1 MKIAMCQMRVVYGD
15 ADGNLA
21 RAQAYIQRAAEQGAD
36 LALLPETLDLPSLKA
51 GRLPQTADECLADG
65 MLYSEQ
71 DLGQK
76 IVLSEEN
83 DDDTLGQFTR
93 REFTIVGIAKSVLY
107 INYERGSTSVGSG
120 SLSAFVYVLPEA
132 FDFDYDTE
140 LYLRLTDRAGEIYS
154 DEYKARID
162 DAEPWVTALAEQC
175 ADDRGTRLH
184 DDAAETLADARET
197 LDEKQQE
204 LADAKQKLEAL
215 KASGA
220 SPGAIGAQSETVT
233 SLQYQWDQVN
243 NKIDRYNREIEKA
256 NGDIDVSKSRAGEL
270 AAQLASAGR
279 STEKMSAGVKKAE
292 KSAKTFASRMKS
304 VVRSALV
311 FTVVTQALS
320 KFRNWIGDVIKVSPE
335 ATAAIA
341 RLKGALLTLVQPLVN
356 IIIPA
361 FTKFVNIL
369 AAIINKIASV
379 FAVLTGKTVE
389 SSKAAAEA
397 LNKQT
402 SALNGTGA
410 AAKEA
415 KKQLLGFD
423 EINQL
428 TEDTSGGGGGSG
440 TIAPDFSGFD
450 DTEDE
455 LNTILGLVGA
465 IATGLLAWKIAS
477 LFTDSL
483 SMIGGIALA
492 AAGAFALVYFWLD
505 AWNNGIDMQN
515 FLGMLAGAAALA
527 GGLAIAF
534 GSIAAG
540 IALVIGGLAMLVVGI
555 KDVIENG
562 FTLENTLTIIAG
574 LLAAGLGIGLLTG
587 NWIPLLIAGIAAALI
602 ALVSFTG
609 HGEELINGL
618 KETIDGFGKFFKG
631 VFSGDMEMTAE
642 GLKQIWDG
650 LKNTWNAIIDSI
662 RDAWNMFIEWLRGK
676 NPELA
681 AIFETYGKLVSDL
694 YNSVKQI
701 LGGIITFISGV
712 FTGDWDKAWEGVK
725 QIFKGIWNGIVSI
738 LEGAVNLIIGG
749 INWMIRQLNKIQIK
763 APDWLGGG
771 TIGFNIPAIST
782 VSIPRLAQ
790 GAVIPPN
797 REFLAVLGDQKNG
810 TNVEAPLETI
820 KQALAEVL
828 SQNGSG
834 EEITIKFT
842 GDLATLARVLTPEIT
857 RQQRRT
863 QRALGV

>member
-1 MKIAMCQMRVVYGD
+1 MANADGSIIFSTEIDNKKAQAELDKLEKKIASLEIK
-15 ADGNLA
+15 AS
-21 RAQAYIQRAAEQGAD
+21 QAGAKKIPLEEQ
-36 LALLPETLDLPSLKA
+36 
-51 GRLPQTADECLADG
+51 
-65 MLYSEQ
+65 
-71 DLGQK
+71 
-76 IVLSEEN
+76 
-83 DDDTLGQFTR
+83 
-93 REFTIVGIAKSVLY
+93 
-107 INYERGSTSVGSG
+107 
-120 SLSAFVYVLPEA
+120 
-132 FDFDYDTE
+132 
-140 LYLRLTDRAGEIYS
+140 
-154 DEYKARID
+154 
-162 DAEPWVTALAEQC
+162 
-175 ADDRGTRLH
+175 
-184 DDAAETLADARET
+184 ADALGVA
-197 LDEKQQE
+197 LD
-204 LADAKQKLEAL
+204 DAKQKLEAL

-233 SLQYQWDQVN
+233 SLQYQWYQVN

>member
-1 MKIAMCQMRVVYGD
+1 MANADGSIIFSTEIDNKKAQAELDKLEKKIASLEIK
-15 ADGNLA
+15 AS
-21 RAQAYIQRAAEQGAD
+21 QAGAKKIPLEEQ
-36 LALLPETLDLPSLKA
+36 
-51 GRLPQTADECLADG
+51 
-65 MLYSEQ
+65 
-71 DLGQK
+71 
-76 IVLSEEN
+76 
-83 DDDTLGQFTR
+83 
-93 REFTIVGIAKSVLY
+93 
-107 INYERGSTSVGSG
+107 
-120 SLSAFVYVLPEA
+120 
-132 FDFDYDTE
+132 
-140 LYLRLTDRAGEIYS
+140 
-154 DEYKARID
+154 
-162 DAEPWVTALAEQC
+162 
-175 ADDRGTRLH
+175 
-184 DDAAETLADARET
+184 ADALGVA
-197 LDEKQQE
+197 LD
-204 LADAKQKLEAL
+204 DAKQKLEAL

-279 STEKMSAGVKKAE
+279 NTEKMSAGVKKAE

-311 FTVVTQALS
+311 FTVITQALS

-515 FLGMLAGAAALA
+515 FLGMLAGVAALA

-534 GSIAAG
+534 GSTAAG

-820 KQALAEVL
+820 KQAVAEVL

-863 QRALGV
+863 QRALGG

>member
-1 MKIAMCQMRVVYGD
+1 MANADGSIIFSTEIDNKKAQAELDKLEKKIASLEIKASQAGAKKIPLEEQ
-15 ADGNLA
+15 ADSLGV
-21 RAQAYIQRAAEQGAD
+21 
-36 LALLPETLDLPSLKA
+36 ALD
-51 GRLPQTADECLADG
+51 
-65 MLYSEQ
+65 
-71 DLGQK
+71 
-76 IVLSEEN
+76 
-83 DDDTLGQFTR
+83 
-93 REFTIVGIAKSVLY
+93 
-107 INYERGSTSVGSG
+107 
-120 SLSAFVYVLPEA
+120 
-132 FDFDYDTE
+132 
-140 LYLRLTDRAGEIYS
+140 
-154 DEYKARID
+154 
-162 DAEPWVTALAEQC
+162 
-175 ADDRGTRLH
+175 
-184 DDAAETLADARET
+184 
-197 LDEKQQE
+197 
-204 LADAKQKLEAL
+204 DAKQKLEAL

-279 STEKMSAGVKKAE
+279 NTEKMSAGVKKAE

-311 FTVVTQALS
+311 FTVITQALS
-320 KFRNWIGDVIKVSPE
+320 KFRNWVGDVIKVSPE

-389 SSKAAAEA
+389 SSRAAAEA

-465 IATGLLAWKIAS
+465 IATGLLAWEIAS

-515 FLGMLAGAAALA
+515 FLGMLAGVAALA

-534 GSIAAG
+534 GSTAAG
-540 IALVIGGLAMLVVGI
+540 IALVIGGLAMLVAGI

-863 QRALGV
+863 QRALGG

>member
-1 MKIAMCQMRVVYGD
+1 MANADGSIIFSTEIDNKKAQAELDKLEKKIASLEIK
-15 ADGNLA
+15 AS
-21 RAQAYIQRAAEQGAD
+21 QAGAKKIPLEEQ
-36 LALLPETLDLPSLKA
+36 
-51 GRLPQTADECLADG
+51 
-65 MLYSEQ
+65 
-71 DLGQK
+71 
-76 IVLSEEN
+76 
-83 DDDTLGQFTR
+83 
-93 REFTIVGIAKSVLY
+93 
-107 INYERGSTSVGSG
+107 
-120 SLSAFVYVLPEA
+120 
-132 FDFDYDTE
+132 
-140 LYLRLTDRAGEIYS
+140 
-154 DEYKARID
+154 
-162 DAEPWVTALAEQC
+162 
-175 ADDRGTRLH
+175 
-184 DDAAETLADARET
+184 ADALGVA
-197 LDEKQQE
+197 LD
-204 LADAKQKLEAL
+204 DAKQKLEAL

-311 FTVVTQALS
+311 FTVITQALS

>member
-1 MKIAMCQMRVVYGD
+1 MANADGSIIFSTEIDNKKAQAELDKLEKKIASLEIK
-15 ADGNLA
+15 AS
-21 RAQAYIQRAAEQGAD
+21 QAGAKKIPLEEQ
-36 LALLPETLDLPSLKA
+36 
-51 GRLPQTADECLADG
+51 
-65 MLYSEQ
+65 
-71 DLGQK
+71 
-76 IVLSEEN
+76 
-83 DDDTLGQFTR
+83 
-93 REFTIVGIAKSVLY
+93 
-107 INYERGSTSVGSG
+107 
-120 SLSAFVYVLPEA
+120 
-132 FDFDYDTE
+132 
-140 LYLRLTDRAGEIYS
+140 
-154 DEYKARID
+154 
-162 DAEPWVTALAEQC
+162 
-175 ADDRGTRLH
+175 
-184 DDAAETLADARET
+184 ADALGVA
-197 LDEKQQE
+197 LD
-204 LADAKQKLEAL
+204 DAKQKLEAL

-311 FTVVTQALS
+311 FTVITQALS
-320 KFRNWIGDVIKVSPE
+320 KFRDWIGDVIKASPE

-428 TEDTSGGGGGSG
+428 TEDTSSGGGGSG

-515 FLGMLAGAAALA
+515 FLGMLAGVAALA

-534 GSIAAG
+534 GSTAAG

-820 KQALAEVL
+820 KQAVAEVL

-863 QRALGV
+863 QRALGG

>member
-1 MKIAMCQMRVVYGD
+1 MANADGSIIFSTEIDNKKAQAELDKLEKKIASLEIK
-15 ADGNLA
+15 AS
-21 RAQAYIQRAAEQGAD
+21 QAGAKKIPLEEQ
-36 LALLPETLDLPSLKA
+36 
-51 GRLPQTADECLADG
+51 
-65 MLYSEQ
+65 
-71 DLGQK
+71 
-76 IVLSEEN
+76 
-83 DDDTLGQFTR
+83 
-93 REFTIVGIAKSVLY
+93 
-107 INYERGSTSVGSG
+107 
-120 SLSAFVYVLPEA
+120 
-132 FDFDYDTE
+132 
-140 LYLRLTDRAGEIYS
+140 
-154 DEYKARID
+154 
-162 DAEPWVTALAEQC
+162 
-175 ADDRGTRLH
+175 
-184 DDAAETLADARET
+184 ADALGVA
-197 LDEKQQE
+197 LD
-204 LADAKQKLEAL
+204 DAKQKLEAL

-279 STEKMSAGVKKAE
+279 NTEKMSAGVKKAE

-311 FTVVTQALS
+311 FTVITQALS

-515 FLGMLAGAAALA
+515 FLGMLAGVAALA

-534 GSIAAG
+534 GSTAAG

-701 LGGIITFISGV
+701 LGGIIAFISGV

-820 KQALAEVL
+820 KQAVAEVL

-857 RQQRRT
+857 RQQSRT

>member
-1 MKIAMCQMRVVYGD
+1 MANADGSIIFSTEIDNKKAQAELDKLEKKIASLEIK
-15 ADGNLA
+15 AS
-21 RAQAYIQRAAEQGAD
+21 QAGAKKIPLEEQ
-36 LALLPETLDLPSLKA
+36 
-51 GRLPQTADECLADG
+51 
-65 MLYSEQ
+65 
-71 DLGQK
+71 
-76 IVLSEEN
+76 
-83 DDDTLGQFTR
+83 
-93 REFTIVGIAKSVLY
+93 
-107 INYERGSTSVGSG
+107 
-120 SLSAFVYVLPEA
+120 
-132 FDFDYDTE
+132 
-140 LYLRLTDRAGEIYS
+140 
-154 DEYKARID
+154 
-162 DAEPWVTALAEQC
+162 
-175 ADDRGTRLH
+175 
-184 DDAAETLADARET
+184 ADALGVA
-197 LDEKQQE
+197 LD
-204 LADAKQKLEAL
+204 DAKQKLEAL

-311 FTVVTQALS
+311 FTVITQALS

-515 FLGMLAGAAALA
+515 FLGMLAGVAALA

-534 GSIAAG
+534 GSTAAG

-863 QRALGV
+863 QRALGG

>member
-1 MKIAMCQMRVVYGD
+1 MANADGSIIFSTEIDNKKAQAELDKLEKKIASLEIK
-15 ADGNLA
+15 AS
-21 RAQAYIQRAAEQGAD
+21 QAGAKKIPLEEQ
-36 LALLPETLDLPSLKA
+36 
-51 GRLPQTADECLADG
+51 
-65 MLYSEQ
+65 
-71 DLGQK
+71 
-76 IVLSEEN
+76 
-83 DDDTLGQFTR
+83 
-93 REFTIVGIAKSVLY
+93 
-107 INYERGSTSVGSG
+107 
-120 SLSAFVYVLPEA
+120 
-132 FDFDYDTE
+132 
-140 LYLRLTDRAGEIYS
+140 
-154 DEYKARID
+154 
-162 DAEPWVTALAEQC
+162 
-175 ADDRGTRLH
+175 
-184 DDAAETLADARET
+184 ADALGVA
-197 LDEKQQE
+197 LD
-204 LADAKQKLEAL
+204 DAKQKLEAL

-220 SPGAIGAQSETVT
+220 SSGAIGTQSETVT

-243 NKIDRYNREIEKA
+243 NKIDRYSREIEKA
-256 NGDIDVSKSRAGEL
+256 NDDIDASKSRAGEL
-270 AAQLASAGR
+270 SAQLASAGR
-279 STEKMSAGVKKAE
+279 NTEKMSAGVKKAE

-311 FTVVTQALS
+311 FTVITQALS

-389 SSKAAAEA
+389 SSKAAAAA

-428 TEDTSGGGGGSG
+428 TEDTSGGGGGSN

-515 FLGMLAGAAALA
+515 FLGMLAGVAALA

-534 GSIAAG
+534 GSTAAG
-540 IALVIGGLAMLVVGI
+540 IALVIGGLAMLVAGI

-820 KQALAEVL
+820 KQAVAEVL
-828 SQNGSG
+828 SQNGFG
-834 EEITIKFT
+834 GEITIKFT

-863 QRALGV
+863 QRALGG

>member
-1 MKIAMCQMRVVYGD
+1 MANADGSIIFSTEIDNKKAQAELDKLEKKIASLEIKASQAGAKKIPLEEQAD
-15 ADGNLA
+15 ALGV
-21 RAQAYIQRAAEQGAD
+21 
-36 LALLPETLDLPSLKA
+36 AL
-51 GRLPQTADECLADG
+51 
-65 MLYSEQ
+65 
-71 DLGQK
+71 
-76 IVLSEEN
+76 
-83 DDDTLGQFTR
+83 DDT
-93 REFTIVGIAKSVLY
+93 
-107 INYERGSTSVGSG
+107 
-120 SLSAFVYVLPEA
+120 
-132 FDFDYDTE
+132 
-140 LYLRLTDRAGEIYS
+140 
-154 DEYKARID
+154 
-162 DAEPWVTALAEQC
+162 
-175 ADDRGTRLH
+175 
-184 DDAAETLADARET
+184 
-197 LDEKQQE
+197 
-204 LADAKQKLEAL
+204 KQKLEAL

-279 STEKMSAGVKKAE
+279 NTEKMSAGVKKAE

-311 FTVVTQALS
+311 FTVITQALS

-515 FLGMLAGAAALA
+515 FLGMLAGVAALA

-534 GSIAAG
+534 GSTAAG

-650 LKNTWNAIIDSI
+650 LKNTWNAVIDSI

-790 GAVIPPN
+790 GTVIPPN

-820 KQALAEVL
+820 KQAVAEVL

-863 QRALGV
+863 QRALGG

>member
-1 MKIAMCQMRVVYGD
+1 MANADGSIIFSTEIDNKKAQAELDKLEKKIASLEIKASQAGAKKIPLEEQ
-15 ADGNLA
+15 ADSLGV
-21 RAQAYIQRAAEQGAD
+21 
-36 LALLPETLDLPSLKA
+36 ALD
-51 GRLPQTADECLADG
+51 
-65 MLYSEQ
+65 
-71 DLGQK
+71 
-76 IVLSEEN
+76 
-83 DDDTLGQFTR
+83 
-93 REFTIVGIAKSVLY
+93 
-107 INYERGSTSVGSG
+107 
-120 SLSAFVYVLPEA
+120 
-132 FDFDYDTE
+132 
-140 LYLRLTDRAGEIYS
+140 
-154 DEYKARID
+154 
-162 DAEPWVTALAEQC
+162 
-175 ADDRGTRLH
+175 
-184 DDAAETLADARET
+184 
-197 LDEKQQE
+197 
-204 LADAKQKLEAL
+204 DAKQKLEAL

-279 STEKMSAGVKKAE
+279 NTEKMSAGVKKAE

-311 FTVVTQALS
+311 FTVITQALS

-534 GSIAAG
+534 GSTAAG

>member
-1 MKIAMCQMRVVYGD
+1 MANADGSIIFSTEIDNKKAQAELDKLEKKIASLEIK
-15 ADGNLA
+15 AS
-21 RAQAYIQRAAEQGAD
+21 QAGAKKIPLEEQ
-36 LALLPETLDLPSLKA
+36 
-51 GRLPQTADECLADG
+51 
-65 MLYSEQ
+65 
-71 DLGQK
+71 
-76 IVLSEEN
+76 
-83 DDDTLGQFTR
+83 
-93 REFTIVGIAKSVLY
+93 
-107 INYERGSTSVGSG
+107 
-120 SLSAFVYVLPEA
+120 
-132 FDFDYDTE
+132 
-140 LYLRLTDRAGEIYS
+140 
-154 DEYKARID
+154 
-162 DAEPWVTALAEQC
+162 
-175 ADDRGTRLH
+175 
-184 DDAAETLADARET
+184 ADALGVA
-197 LDEKQQE
+197 LD
-204 LADAKQKLEAL
+204 DAKQKLEAL

>member
-1 MKIAMCQMRVVYGD
+1 MANADGSIIFSTEIDNKKAQAELDKLEKKIASLEIKASQTG
-15 ADGNLA
+15 AKKIPLEE
-21 RAQAYIQRAAEQGAD
+21 QANALGAA
-36 LALLPETLDLPSLKA
+36 LD
-51 GRLPQTADECLADG
+51 
-65 MLYSEQ
+65 
-71 DLGQK
+71 
-76 IVLSEEN
+76 
-83 DDDTLGQFTR
+83 
-93 REFTIVGIAKSVLY
+93 
-107 INYERGSTSVGSG
+107 
-120 SLSAFVYVLPEA
+120 
-132 FDFDYDTE
+132 
-140 LYLRLTDRAGEIYS
+140 
-154 DEYKARID
+154 
-162 DAEPWVTALAEQC
+162 
-175 ADDRGTRLH
+175 
-184 DDAAETLADARET
+184 
-197 LDEKQQE
+197 
-204 LADAKQKLEAL
+204 DAKQKLEAL

-220 SPGAIGAQSETVT
+220 SRGAIGAQSETVT

-279 STEKMSAGVKKAE
+279 NTEKMSAGVKKAE

-320 KFRNWIGDVIKVSPE
+320 KFRNWVGDVIKVSPE

-534 GSIAAG
+534 GSTAAG

-587 NWIPLLIAGIAAALI
+587 SWIPLLIAGIAAALI

-618 KETIDGFGKFFKG
+618 KETIDGFGKFFKD
-631 VFSGDMEMTAE
+631 VFSGDIEMTAE

-650 LKNTWNAIIDSI
+650 LKNTWNAVIDSI

-681 AIFETYGKLVSDL
+681 AIFETYGKLAADL
-694 YNSVKQI
+694 YNTAKQI
-701 LGGIITFISGV
+701 LSGFITFISGV
-712 FTGDWDKAWEGVK
+712 FTGDWNRAWEGVK
-725 QIFKGIWNGIVSI
+725 EIFRGIWNRIVAI
-738 LEGAVNLIIGG
+738 LEGAINLIIGG

-820 KQALAEVL
+820 KQAVAEVL

-842 GDLATLARVLTPEIT
+842 GDLATLARVLAPEIT

-863 QRALGV
+863 QRALGG

>member
-1 MKIAMCQMRVVYGD
+1 MANADGSIIFSTEIDNKKAQAELDKLEKKIASLEIKASQAGAKKIPLEEQ
-15 ADGNLA
+15 ADSLGV
-21 RAQAYIQRAAEQGAD
+21 
-36 LALLPETLDLPSLKA
+36 ALD
-51 GRLPQTADECLADG
+51 
-65 MLYSEQ
+65 
-71 DLGQK
+71 
-76 IVLSEEN
+76 
-83 DDDTLGQFTR
+83 
-93 REFTIVGIAKSVLY
+93 
-107 INYERGSTSVGSG
+107 
-120 SLSAFVYVLPEA
+120 
-132 FDFDYDTE
+132 
-140 LYLRLTDRAGEIYS
+140 
-154 DEYKARID
+154 
-162 DAEPWVTALAEQC
+162 
-175 ADDRGTRLH
+175 
-184 DDAAETLADARET
+184 
-197 LDEKQQE
+197 
-204 LADAKQKLEAL
+204 DAKQKLEAL

-279 STEKMSAGVKKAE
+279 NTEKMSAGVKKAE

-311 FTVVTQALS
+311 FTVITQALS

-534 GSIAAG
+534 GSTAAG

-725 QIFKGIWNGIVSI
+725 QIFNGIWNGIVSI

-797 REFLAVLGDQKNG
+797 REFMAVLGDQKNG

>member
-1 MKIAMCQMRVVYGD
+1 MANADGSIIFSTEIDNKKAQAELDKLEKKIASLEIKASQAGAKKIPLEEQ
-15 ADGNLA
+15 ADSLGV
-21 RAQAYIQRAAEQGAD
+21 
-36 LALLPETLDLPSLKA
+36 ALD
-51 GRLPQTADECLADG
+51 
-65 MLYSEQ
+65 
-71 DLGQK
+71 
-76 IVLSEEN
+76 
-83 DDDTLGQFTR
+83 
-93 REFTIVGIAKSVLY
+93 
-107 INYERGSTSVGSG
+107 
-120 SLSAFVYVLPEA
+120 
-132 FDFDYDTE
+132 
-140 LYLRLTDRAGEIYS
+140 
-154 DEYKARID
+154 
-162 DAEPWVTALAEQC
+162 
-175 ADDRGTRLH
+175 
-184 DDAAETLADARET
+184 
-197 LDEKQQE
+197 
-204 LADAKQKLEAL
+204 DAKQKLEAL

-279 STEKMSAGVKKAE
+279 NTEKMSAGVKKAE

-311 FTVVTQALS
+311 FTVITQALS
-320 KFRNWIGDVIKVSPE
+320 KFRNWVGDVIKVSPE

-389 SSKAAAEA
+389 SSRAAAEA

-515 FLGMLAGAAALA
+515 FLGMLAGVAALA

-534 GSIAAG
+534 GSTAAG
-540 IALVIGGLAMLVVGI
+540 IALVIGGLAMLVAGI

-797 REFLAVLGDQKNG
+797 REFMAVLGDQTHG
-810 TNVEAPLETI
+810 TNIEAPLETI
-820 KQALAEVL
+820 KQAVAEVL
-828 SQNGSG
+828 SQNGFG
-834 EEITIKFT
+834 GEITIKFT

-863 QRALGV
+863 QRALGG

>member
-1 MKIAMCQMRVVYGD
+1 MANADGAIIFSTEIDNKKAQAELDKLEKKIASLEIK
-15 ADGNLA
+15 AS
-21 RAQAYIQRAAEQGAD
+21 QAGAKKIPLEEQ
-36 LALLPETLDLPSLKA
+36 
-51 GRLPQTADECLADG
+51 
-65 MLYSEQ
+65 
-71 DLGQK
+71 
-76 IVLSEEN
+76 
-83 DDDTLGQFTR
+83 
-93 REFTIVGIAKSVLY
+93 
-107 INYERGSTSVGSG
+107 
-120 SLSAFVYVLPEA
+120 
-132 FDFDYDTE
+132 
-140 LYLRLTDRAGEIYS
+140 
-154 DEYKARID
+154 
-162 DAEPWVTALAEQC
+162 
-175 ADDRGTRLH
+175 
-184 DDAAETLADARET
+184 ADALGVA
-197 LDEKQQE
+197 LD
-204 LADAKQKLEAL
+204 DAKQKLEAL

-220 SPGAIGAQSETVT
+220 SPSAIGAQSETVT

-256 NGDIDVSKSRAGEL
+256 NGDIDISKSRAGEL
-270 AAQLASAGR
+270 ASQLASAGR
-279 STEKMSAGVKKAE
+279 NTEKMSAGVKKAE
-292 KSAKTFASRMKS
+292 KSAKNFASRMKS

-311 FTVVTQALS
+311 FTVITQALS

-389 SSKAAAEA
+389 SSRAAAEA

-440 TIAPDFSGFD
+440 AIAPDFSGFD

-455 LNTILGLVGA
+455 LNTILGIVGA

-477 LFTDSL
+477 QFTDSL

-505 AWNNGIDMQN
+505 AWNNGVDMQN
-515 FLGMLAGAAALA
+515 FLGMLAGVAALA

-534 GSIAAG
+534 GSTAAG
-540 IALVIGGLAMLVVGI
+540 IALVVGGLAMLVVGI

-650 LKNTWNAIIDSI
+650 LKNTWNAVIDSI

-681 AIFETYGKLVSDL
+681 AIFETYGKLAADL
-694 YNSVKQI
+694 YNTAKQI
-701 LGGIITFISGV
+701 LSGFITFISGV
-712 FTGDWDKAWEGVK
+712 FTGDWNRAWEGVK
-725 QIFKGIWNGIVSI
+725 EIFRGIWNRIVAI
-738 LEGAVNLIIGG
+738 LESAINLIIGG

-797 REFLAVLGDQKNG
+797 REFLAVLGDQKRG

-820 KQALAEVL
+820 KQAFAEVL

-863 QRALGV
+863 QRALGG

>member
-1 MKIAMCQMRVVYGD
+1 MANADGSIIFSTEIDNKKAQAELDKLEKKIASLEIK
-15 ADGNLA
+15 AS
-21 RAQAYIQRAAEQGAD
+21 QAGAKKIPLEEQ
-36 LALLPETLDLPSLKA
+36 
-51 GRLPQTADECLADG
+51 
-65 MLYSEQ
+65 
-71 DLGQK
+71 
-76 IVLSEEN
+76 
-83 DDDTLGQFTR
+83 
-93 REFTIVGIAKSVLY
+93 
-107 INYERGSTSVGSG
+107 
-120 SLSAFVYVLPEA
+120 
-132 FDFDYDTE
+132 
-140 LYLRLTDRAGEIYS
+140 
-154 DEYKARID
+154 
-162 DAEPWVTALAEQC
+162 
-175 ADDRGTRLH
+175 
-184 DDAAETLADARET
+184 ADALGVA
-197 LDEKQQE
+197 LD
-204 LADAKQKLEAL
+204 DAKQKLEAL

-279 STEKMSAGVKKAE
+279 NTEKMSAGVKKAE

-311 FTVVTQALS
+311 FTVITQALS

-515 FLGMLAGAAALA
+515 FLGMLAGVAALA

-534 GSIAAG
+534 GSTAAG

-631 VFSGDMEMTAE
+631 VFSGNMEMTAE

-650 LKNTWNAIIDSI
+650 LKNTWNAVIDSI

-790 GAVIPPN
+790 GTVIPPN

-820 KQALAEVL
+820 KQAVAEVL

>member
-1 MKIAMCQMRVVYGD
+1 MANADGSIIFSTEIDNKKAQAELDKLEKKIASLEIK
-15 ADGNLA
+15 AS
-21 RAQAYIQRAAEQGAD
+21 QAGAKKIPLEEQ
-36 LALLPETLDLPSLKA
+36 
-51 GRLPQTADECLADG
+51 
-65 MLYSEQ
+65 
-71 DLGQK
+71 
-76 IVLSEEN
+76 
-83 DDDTLGQFTR
+83 
-93 REFTIVGIAKSVLY
+93 
-107 INYERGSTSVGSG
+107 
-120 SLSAFVYVLPEA
+120 
-132 FDFDYDTE
+132 
-140 LYLRLTDRAGEIYS
+140 
-154 DEYKARID
+154 
-162 DAEPWVTALAEQC
+162 
-175 ADDRGTRLH
+175 
-184 DDAAETLADARET
+184 ADALGVA
-197 LDEKQQE
+197 LD
-204 LADAKQKLEAL
+204 DAKQKLEAL

-220 SPGAIGAQSETVT
+220 SSGAIGTQSETVT

-279 STEKMSAGVKKAE
+279 NTEKMSAGVKKAE

-311 FTVVTQALS
+311 FTVITQALS

-389 SSKAAAEA
+389 SSKAAAGA

-440 TIAPDFSGFD
+440 TIAPDFSGLD

-515 FLGMLAGAAALA
+515 FLGMLAGVAALA

-534 GSIAAG
+534 GSTAAG

-574 LLAAGLGIGLLTG
+574 LLAAGLGISLLTG
-587 NWIPLLIAGIAAALI
+587 SWIPLLIAGIAAALI

-842 GDLATLARVLTPEIT
+842 GDFATLARVLTPEIT

>member
-1 MKIAMCQMRVVYGD
+1 MANADGSIIFSTEIDNKKAQAELDKLEKKIASLEIK
-15 ADGNLA
+15 AS
-21 RAQAYIQRAAEQGAD
+21 QAGAKKIPLEEQ
-36 LALLPETLDLPSLKA
+36 
-51 GRLPQTADECLADG
+51 
-65 MLYSEQ
+65 
-71 DLGQK
+71 
-76 IVLSEEN
+76 
-83 DDDTLGQFTR
+83 
-93 REFTIVGIAKSVLY
+93 
-107 INYERGSTSVGSG
+107 
-120 SLSAFVYVLPEA
+120 
-132 FDFDYDTE
+132 
-140 LYLRLTDRAGEIYS
+140 
-154 DEYKARID
+154 
-162 DAEPWVTALAEQC
+162 
-175 ADDRGTRLH
+175 
-184 DDAAETLADARET
+184 ADALGVA
-197 LDEKQQE
+197 LD
-204 LADAKQKLEAL
+204 DAKQKLEAL

-292 KSAKTFASRMKS
+292 KSAKTFANRMKS

-389 SSKAAAEA
+389 SSRAAAEA

-428 TEDTSGGGGGSG
+428 TEDTSGGGGSG

-515 FLGMLAGAAALA
+515 FLGMLAGVAALA

-534 GSIAAG
+534 GSTAAG

-562 FTLENTLTIIAG
+562 FTLENTLTIISG

-650 LKNTWNAIIDSI
+650 LKNTWNAVIDSI

-681 AIFETYGKLVSDL
+681 AIFETYGKLAADL
-694 YNSVKQI
+694 YNTAKQI
-701 LGGIITFISGV
+701 LSGFITFISGV
-712 FTGDWDKAWEGVK
+712 FTGDWNRAWEGVK
-725 QIFKGIWNGIVSI
+725 EIFRGIWNRIVAI
-738 LEGAVNLIIGG
+738 LEGAINLIIGG

-763 APDWLGGG
+763 TPDWLGGG

>member
-1 MKIAMCQMRVVYGD
+1 MANADGSIIFSTEIDNKKAQAELDKLEKKIASLEIKASQAGAKKIPLEEQ
-15 ADGNLA
+15 ADSLGV
-21 RAQAYIQRAAEQGAD
+21 
-36 LALLPETLDLPSLKA
+36 ALD
-51 GRLPQTADECLADG
+51 
-65 MLYSEQ
+65 
-71 DLGQK
+71 
-76 IVLSEEN
+76 
-83 DDDTLGQFTR
+83 
-93 REFTIVGIAKSVLY
+93 
-107 INYERGSTSVGSG
+107 
-120 SLSAFVYVLPEA
+120 
-132 FDFDYDTE
+132 
-140 LYLRLTDRAGEIYS
+140 
-154 DEYKARID
+154 
-162 DAEPWVTALAEQC
+162 
-175 ADDRGTRLH
+175 
-184 DDAAETLADARET
+184 
-197 LDEKQQE
+197 
-204 LADAKQKLEAL
+204 DAKQKLEAL

-279 STEKMSAGVKKAE
+279 NTEKMSAGVKKAE

-311 FTVVTQALS
+311 FTVITQALS

-534 GSIAAG
+534 GSTAAG

-820 KQALAEVL
+820 KQAVAEVL

>member
-1 MKIAMCQMRVVYGD
+1 MANADGSIIFSTEIDNKKAQAELDKLEKKIASLEIK
-15 ADGNLA
+15 AS
-21 RAQAYIQRAAEQGAD
+21 QAGAKKIPLEEQ
-36 LALLPETLDLPSLKA
+36 
-51 GRLPQTADECLADG
+51 
-65 MLYSEQ
+65 
-71 DLGQK
+71 
-76 IVLSEEN
+76 
-83 DDDTLGQFTR
+83 
-93 REFTIVGIAKSVLY
+93 
-107 INYERGSTSVGSG
+107 
-120 SLSAFVYVLPEA
+120 
-132 FDFDYDTE
+132 
-140 LYLRLTDRAGEIYS
+140 
-154 DEYKARID
+154 
-162 DAEPWVTALAEQC
+162 
-175 ADDRGTRLH
+175 
-184 DDAAETLADARET
+184 ADALGVA
-197 LDEKQQE
+197 LD
-204 LADAKQKLEAL
+204 DAKQKLEAL

-311 FTVVTQALS
+311 FTVVTPALS

>member
-1 MKIAMCQMRVVYGD
+1 MANADGSIIFSTEIDNKKAQAELDKLEKKIASLEIK
-15 ADGNLA
+15 AS
-21 RAQAYIQRAAEQGAD
+21 QAGAKKIPLEEQ
-36 LALLPETLDLPSLKA
+36 
-51 GRLPQTADECLADG
+51 
-65 MLYSEQ
+65 
-71 DLGQK
+71 
-76 IVLSEEN
+76 
-83 DDDTLGQFTR
+83 
-93 REFTIVGIAKSVLY
+93 
-107 INYERGSTSVGSG
+107 
-120 SLSAFVYVLPEA
+120 
-132 FDFDYDTE
+132 
-140 LYLRLTDRAGEIYS
+140 
-154 DEYKARID
+154 
-162 DAEPWVTALAEQC
+162 
-175 ADDRGTRLH
+175 
-184 DDAAETLADARET
+184 ADALGVA
-197 LDEKQQE
+197 LD
-204 LADAKQKLEAL
+204 DAKQKLEAL

-311 FTVVTQALS
+311 FTVITQALS
-320 KFRNWIGDVIKVSPE
+320 KFRDWIGDVIKASPE

-428 TEDTSGGGGGSG
+428 TEDTSSGGGGSG

-515 FLGMLAGAAALA
+515 FLGMLAGVAALA

-534 GSIAAG
+534 GSTAAG

-797 REFLAVLGDQKNG
+797 REFLGVLGDQKNG

-820 KQALAEVL
+820 KQAVAEVL

>member
-1 MKIAMCQMRVVYGD
+1 MANADGSIIFSTEIDNKKAQAELDKLEKKIASLEIKVSQAGAKKIPLEEQ
-15 ADGNLA
+15 ADSLGV
-21 RAQAYIQRAAEQGAD
+21 
-36 LALLPETLDLPSLKA
+36 ALD
-51 GRLPQTADECLADG
+51 
-65 MLYSEQ
+65 
-71 DLGQK
+71 
-76 IVLSEEN
+76 
-83 DDDTLGQFTR
+83 
-93 REFTIVGIAKSVLY
+93 
-107 INYERGSTSVGSG
+107 
-120 SLSAFVYVLPEA
+120 
-132 FDFDYDTE
+132 
-140 LYLRLTDRAGEIYS
+140 
-154 DEYKARID
+154 
-162 DAEPWVTALAEQC
+162 
-175 ADDRGTRLH
+175 
-184 DDAAETLADARET
+184 
-197 LDEKQQE
+197 
-204 LADAKQKLEAL
+204 DAKQKLEAL

-220 SPGAIGAQSETVT
+220 SPSAIGAQSETVT

-279 STEKMSAGVKKAE
+279 NTEKMSAGVKKAE

-311 FTVVTQALS
+311 FTVITQALS
-320 KFRNWIGDVIKVSPE
+320 KFRNWVGDVIKVSPE

-389 SSKAAAEA
+389 SSRAAAEA

-534 GSIAAG
+534 GSTAAG

-555 KDVIENG
+555 KDVVENG

-650 LKNTWNAIIDSI
+650 LKNTWNAVIDSI

-790 GAVIPPN
+790 GTVIPPN

-820 KQALAEVL
+820 KQAVAEVI

>member
-1 MKIAMCQMRVVYGD
+1 MANADGSIIFSTEIDNKKAQAELDKLEKKIASLEIK
-15 ADGNLA
+15 AS
-21 RAQAYIQRAAEQGAD
+21 QAGAKKIPLEEQ
-36 LALLPETLDLPSLKA
+36 
-51 GRLPQTADECLADG
+51 
-65 MLYSEQ
+65 
-71 DLGQK
+71 
-76 IVLSEEN
+76 
-83 DDDTLGQFTR
+83 
-93 REFTIVGIAKSVLY
+93 
-107 INYERGSTSVGSG
+107 
-120 SLSAFVYVLPEA
+120 
-132 FDFDYDTE
+132 
-140 LYLRLTDRAGEIYS
+140 
-154 DEYKARID
+154 
-162 DAEPWVTALAEQC
+162 
-175 ADDRGTRLH
+175 
-184 DDAAETLADARET
+184 ADALGVA
-197 LDEKQQE
+197 LD
-204 LADAKQKLEAL
+204 DAKQKLEAL

-279 STEKMSAGVKKAE
+279 NTEKMSAGVKKAE

-311 FTVVTQALS
+311 FTVITQALS

-515 FLGMLAGAAALA
+515 FLGMLAGVAALA

-534 GSIAAG
+534 GSTAAG

-820 KQALAEVL
+820 KQAVAEVL

>member
-1 MKIAMCQMRVVYGD
+1 MANADGSIIFSTEIDNKKAQAELDKLEKKIASLEIK
-15 ADGNLA
+15 AS
-21 RAQAYIQRAAEQGAD
+21 QAGAKKIPLEEQ
-36 LALLPETLDLPSLKA
+36 
-51 GRLPQTADECLADG
+51 
-65 MLYSEQ
+65 
-71 DLGQK
+71 
-76 IVLSEEN
+76 
-83 DDDTLGQFTR
+83 
-93 REFTIVGIAKSVLY
+93 
-107 INYERGSTSVGSG
+107 
-120 SLSAFVYVLPEA
+120 
-132 FDFDYDTE
+132 
-140 LYLRLTDRAGEIYS
+140 
-154 DEYKARID
+154 
-162 DAEPWVTALAEQC
+162 
-175 ADDRGTRLH
+175 
-184 DDAAETLADARET
+184 ADALGVA
-197 LDEKQQE
+197 LD
-204 LADAKQKLEAL
+204 DAKQKLEAL

-279 STEKMSAGVKKAE
+279 NTEKMSAGVKKAE

-311 FTVVTQALS
+311 FTVITQALS

-515 FLGMLAGAAALA
+515 FLGMLAGVAALA

-534 GSIAAG
+534 GSTAAG

-650 LKNTWNAIIDSI
+650 LKNTWNAVIDSI

-790 GAVIPPN
+790 GTVIPPN

>member
-1 MKIAMCQMRVVYGD
+1 MANADGSIIFSTEIDNKKAQADLDKLEKKIASLEIK
-15 ADGNLA
+15 AS
-21 RAQAYIQRAAEQGAD
+21 QAGAKKIPLEEQ
-36 LALLPETLDLPSLKA
+36 
-51 GRLPQTADECLADG
+51 
-65 MLYSEQ
+65 
-71 DLGQK
+71 
-76 IVLSEEN
+76 
-83 DDDTLGQFTR
+83 
-93 REFTIVGIAKSVLY
+93 
-107 INYERGSTSVGSG
+107 
-120 SLSAFVYVLPEA
+120 
-132 FDFDYDTE
+132 
-140 LYLRLTDRAGEIYS
+140 
-154 DEYKARID
+154 
-162 DAEPWVTALAEQC
+162 
-175 ADDRGTRLH
+175 
-184 DDAAETLADARET
+184 ADALGVA
-197 LDEKQQE
+197 LDN
-204 LADAKQKLEAL
+204 AKQKLEAL

-279 STEKMSAGVKKAE
+279 NTEKMSAGVKKAE
-292 KSAKTFASRMKS
+292 KSAKNFASRMKS

-311 FTVVTQALS
+311 FTVITQALS
-320 KFRNWIGDVIKVSPE
+320 KFRNWIGDVIKASPE

-389 SSKAAAEA
+389 SSRAAAEA

>member
-1 MKIAMCQMRVVYGD
+1 MANADGSIIFSTEIDNKKAQAELDKLEKKIASLEIKASQAGAKKIPLEEQ
-15 ADGNLA
+15 ADSLGV
-21 RAQAYIQRAAEQGAD
+21 
-36 LALLPETLDLPSLKA
+36 ALD
-51 GRLPQTADECLADG
+51 
-65 MLYSEQ
+65 
-71 DLGQK
+71 
-76 IVLSEEN
+76 
-83 DDDTLGQFTR
+83 
-93 REFTIVGIAKSVLY
+93 
-107 INYERGSTSVGSG
+107 
-120 SLSAFVYVLPEA
+120 
-132 FDFDYDTE
+132 
-140 LYLRLTDRAGEIYS
+140 
-154 DEYKARID
+154 
-162 DAEPWVTALAEQC
+162 
-175 ADDRGTRLH
+175 
-184 DDAAETLADARET
+184 
-197 LDEKQQE
+197 
-204 LADAKQKLEAL
+204 DAKQKLEAL

-279 STEKMSAGVKKAE
+279 NTEKMSAGVKKAE

-311 FTVVTQALS
+311 FTVITQALS

-455 LNTILGLVGA
+455 LNTILGLVGT

-534 GSIAAG
+534 GSTAAG

-797 REFLAVLGDQKNG
+797 REFMAVLGDQKNG

>member
-1 MKIAMCQMRVVYGD
+1 MANADGSIIFSTEIDNKKAQAELDKLEKKIASLEIK
-15 ADGNLA
+15 AS
-21 RAQAYIQRAAEQGAD
+21 QAGAKKIPLEEQ
-36 LALLPETLDLPSLKA
+36 
-51 GRLPQTADECLADG
+51 
-65 MLYSEQ
+65 
-71 DLGQK
+71 
-76 IVLSEEN
+76 
-83 DDDTLGQFTR
+83 
-93 REFTIVGIAKSVLY
+93 
-107 INYERGSTSVGSG
+107 
-120 SLSAFVYVLPEA
+120 
-132 FDFDYDTE
+132 
-140 LYLRLTDRAGEIYS
+140 
-154 DEYKARID
+154 
-162 DAEPWVTALAEQC
+162 
-175 ADDRGTRLH
+175 
-184 DDAAETLADARET
+184 ADALGVA
-197 LDEKQQE
+197 LD
-204 LADAKQKLEAL
+204 DAKQKLEAL

-279 STEKMSAGVKKAE
+279 NTEKMSAGVKKAE

-311 FTVVTQALS
+311 FTVITQALS

-428 TEDTSGGGGGSG
+428 TEDTSGGGGDSG

-515 FLGMLAGAAALA
+515 FLGMLAGVAALA

-534 GSIAAG
+534 GSTAAG

>member
-1 MKIAMCQMRVVYGD
+1 MANADGSIIFSTEIDNKKAQAELDKLEKKIASLEIKASQAGAKKIPLEEQ
-15 ADGNLA
+15 ADSLGV
-21 RAQAYIQRAAEQGAD
+21 
-36 LALLPETLDLPSLKA
+36 ALD
-51 GRLPQTADECLADG
+51 
-65 MLYSEQ
+65 
-71 DLGQK
+71 
-76 IVLSEEN
+76 
-83 DDDTLGQFTR
+83 
-93 REFTIVGIAKSVLY
+93 
-107 INYERGSTSVGSG
+107 
-120 SLSAFVYVLPEA
+120 
-132 FDFDYDTE
+132 
-140 LYLRLTDRAGEIYS
+140 
-154 DEYKARID
+154 
-162 DAEPWVTALAEQC
+162 
-175 ADDRGTRLH
+175 
-184 DDAAETLADARET
+184 
-197 LDEKQQE
+197 
-204 LADAKQKLEAL
+204 DAKQKLEAL

-279 STEKMSAGVKKAE
+279 NTEKMSAGVKKAE

-311 FTVVTQALS
+311 FTVITQALS
-320 KFRNWIGDVIKVSPE
+320 KFRNWVGDVIKVSPE

-389 SSKAAAEA
+389 SSRAAAEA

-515 FLGMLAGAAALA
+515 FLGMLAGVAALA

-534 GSIAAG
+534 GSTAAG
-540 IALVIGGLAMLVVGI
+540 IALVIGGLAMLVAGI

-863 QRALGV
+863 QRALGG

>member
-1 MKIAMCQMRVVYGD
+1 MANADGSIIFSTEIDNKKAQAELDKLEKKIASLEIKASQTG
-15 ADGNLA
+15 AKKIPLE
-21 RAQAYIQRAAEQGAD
+21 EQ
-36 LALLPETLDLPSLKA
+36 
-51 GRLPQTADECLADG
+51 
-65 MLYSEQ
+65 
-71 DLGQK
+71 
-76 IVLSEEN
+76 
-83 DDDTLGQFTR
+83 
-93 REFTIVGIAKSVLY
+93 
-107 INYERGSTSVGSG
+107 
-120 SLSAFVYVLPEA
+120 
-132 FDFDYDTE
+132 
-140 LYLRLTDRAGEIYS
+140 
-154 DEYKARID
+154 
-162 DAEPWVTALAEQC
+162 
-175 ADDRGTRLH
+175 
-184 DDAAETLADARET
+184 ADALGVA
-197 LDEKQQE
+197 LD
-204 LADAKQKLEAL
+204 DAKQKLEAL

-311 FTVVTQALS
+311 FTVITQALS

-515 FLGMLAGAAALA
+515 FLGMLAGVAALA

-534 GSIAAG
+534 GSTAAG

-618 KETIDGFGKFFKG
+618 KETIDGFGKFFKV

-650 LKNTWNAIIDSI
+650 LKNTWNAVIDSI

-681 AIFETYGKLVSDL
+681 AIFETYGKLAADL
-694 YNSVKQI
+694 YNTAKQI
-701 LGGIITFISGV
+701 LSGFITFISGV
-712 FTGDWDKAWEGVK
+712 FTGDWNRAWEGVK
-725 QIFKGIWNGIVSI
+725 EIFRGIWNRIVAI
-738 LEGAVNLIIGG
+738 LEGAINLIIGG

-763 APDWLGGG
+763 APGWLGGG

-820 KQALAEVL
+820 KQAVAEVL
-828 SQNGSG
+828 SQNGFG
-834 EEITIKFT
+834 GEITIKFT

-863 QRALGV
+863 QRALGG

>member
-1 MKIAMCQMRVVYGD
+1 MANADGSIIFSTEIDNKKAQAELDKLEKKIASLEIKASQAGAKKIPLEEQ
-15 ADGNLA
+15 ADSLGV
-21 RAQAYIQRAAEQGAD
+21 
-36 LALLPETLDLPSLKA
+36 ALD
-51 GRLPQTADECLADG
+51 
-65 MLYSEQ
+65 
-71 DLGQK
+71 
-76 IVLSEEN
+76 
-83 DDDTLGQFTR
+83 
-93 REFTIVGIAKSVLY
+93 
-107 INYERGSTSVGSG
+107 
-120 SLSAFVYVLPEA
+120 
-132 FDFDYDTE
+132 
-140 LYLRLTDRAGEIYS
+140 
-154 DEYKARID
+154 
-162 DAEPWVTALAEQC
+162 
-175 ADDRGTRLH
+175 
-184 DDAAETLADARET
+184 
-197 LDEKQQE
+197 
-204 LADAKQKLEAL
+204 DAKQKLEAL

-279 STEKMSAGVKKAE
+279 NTEKMSAGVKKAE

-311 FTVVTQALS
+311 FTVITQALS
-320 KFRNWIGDVIKVSPE
+320 KFRNWVGDVIKVSPE

-389 SSKAAAEA
+389 SSRAAAEA

-515 FLGMLAGAAALA
+515 FLGMLAGVAALA

-534 GSIAAG
+534 GSTAAG
-540 IALVIGGLAMLVVGI
+540 IALVIGGLAMLVAGI

-797 REFLAVLGDQKNG
+797 REFLAVLGDQTHG
-810 TNVEAPLETI
+810 TNIEAPLETI
-820 KQALAEVL
+820 KQAVAEVL

-834 EEITIKFT
+834 EEIIIKFT

-863 QRALGV
+863 QRALGG

>member
-1 MKIAMCQMRVVYGD
+1 MANADGSIIFSTEIDNKKAQAELDKLEKKIASLEIK
-15 ADGNLA
+15 AN
-21 RAQAYIQRAAEQGAD
+21 QAGAKKIPLKEQ
-36 LALLPETLDLPSLKA
+36 
-51 GRLPQTADECLADG
+51 
-65 MLYSEQ
+65 
-71 DLGQK
+71 
-76 IVLSEEN
+76 
-83 DDDTLGQFTR
+83 
-93 REFTIVGIAKSVLY
+93 
-107 INYERGSTSVGSG
+107 
-120 SLSAFVYVLPEA
+120 
-132 FDFDYDTE
+132 
-140 LYLRLTDRAGEIYS
+140 
-154 DEYKARID
+154 
-162 DAEPWVTALAEQC
+162 
-175 ADDRGTRLH
+175 
-184 DDAAETLADARET
+184 ADALGVA
-197 LDEKQQE
+197 LDN
-204 LADAKQKLEAL
+204 AKQKLEAL

-279 STEKMSAGVKKAE
+279 NTEKMSAGVKKAE
-292 KSAKTFASRMKS
+292 KSAKNFASRMKS

-311 FTVVTQALS
+311 FTVITQALS
-320 KFRNWIGDVIKVSPE
+320 KFRNWIGDVIKASPE

-389 SSKAAAEA
+389 SSRAAAEA

-402 SALNGTGA
+402 SALNGMGA

-515 FLGMLAGAAALA
+515 FLGMLAGVAALA

-534 GSIAAG
+534 GSTAAG

-650 LKNTWNAIIDSI
+650 LKNTWNAVIDSI

-820 KQALAEVL
+820 KQAVAEVL

>member
-1 MKIAMCQMRVVYGD
+1 MANADGSIIFSTEIDNKKAQAELDKLEKKIASLEIKASQTG
-15 ADGNLA
+15 AKKIPLE
-21 RAQAYIQRAAEQGAD
+21 EQ
-36 LALLPETLDLPSLKA
+36 
-51 GRLPQTADECLADG
+51 
-65 MLYSEQ
+65 
-71 DLGQK
+71 
-76 IVLSEEN
+76 
-83 DDDTLGQFTR
+83 
-93 REFTIVGIAKSVLY
+93 
-107 INYERGSTSVGSG
+107 
-120 SLSAFVYVLPEA
+120 
-132 FDFDYDTE
+132 
-140 LYLRLTDRAGEIYS
+140 
-154 DEYKARID
+154 
-162 DAEPWVTALAEQC
+162 
-175 ADDRGTRLH
+175 
-184 DDAAETLADARET
+184 ADALGVA
-197 LDEKQQE
+197 LD
-204 LADAKQKLEAL
+204 DAKQKLEAL

-256 NGDIDVSKSRAGEL
+256 NGDIDVSKSWAGEL

-311 FTVVTQALS
+311 FTVITQALS
-320 KFRNWIGDVIKVSPE
+320 KFRNWVGDVIKVSPE

-428 TEDTSGGGGGSG
+428 TEDTSGGGGGGGSG

-450 DTEDE
+450 DTIDD
-455 LNTILGLVGA
+455 LNTILGYVGA
-465 IATGLLAWKIAS
+465 IAIGLLTWKIAS
-477 LFTDSL
+477 QFTDSL
-483 SMIGGIALA
+483 STIGGLAFA

-505 AWNNGIDMQN
+505 AWNNGVDMQN
-515 FLGMLAGAAALA
+515 FLGMLAGAVFLA

-534 GSIAAG
+534 GAIAAG
-540 IALVIGGLAMLVVGI
+540 IGLVIAGIAMLVVGI

-562 FTLENTLTIIAG
+562 FTLENTLTIITG
-574 LLAAGLGIGLLTG
+574 LLATGLGISLLTG
-587 NWIPLLIAGIAAALI
+587 SWIPLLIAGIAAALI

-650 LKNTWNAIIDSI
+650 LKNTWNAVIDSI

-820 KQALAEVL
+820 KQAVAEVL

-834 EEITIKFT
+834 EEIIIKFT

>member
-1 MKIAMCQMRVVYGD
+1 MANADGSIIFSTEIDNKKAQAELDKLEKKIASLEIK
-15 ADGNLA
+15 AS
-21 RAQAYIQRAAEQGAD
+21 QAGAKKIPLEEQ
-36 LALLPETLDLPSLKA
+36 
-51 GRLPQTADECLADG
+51 
-65 MLYSEQ
+65 
-71 DLGQK
+71 
-76 IVLSEEN
+76 
-83 DDDTLGQFTR
+83 
-93 REFTIVGIAKSVLY
+93 
-107 INYERGSTSVGSG
+107 
-120 SLSAFVYVLPEA
+120 
-132 FDFDYDTE
+132 
-140 LYLRLTDRAGEIYS
+140 
-154 DEYKARID
+154 
-162 DAEPWVTALAEQC
+162 
-175 ADDRGTRLH
+175 
-184 DDAAETLADARET
+184 ADALGVA
-197 LDEKQQE
+197 LD
-204 LADAKQKLEAL
+204 DAKQKLEAL

-292 KSAKTFASRMKS
+292 KSAKTFASRLKS
-304 VVRSALV
+304 VVTSALV
-311 FTVVTQALS
+311 FTVITQALS
-320 KFRNWIGDVIKVSPE
+320 KFRDWIGNVIKVSPE

>member
-1 MKIAMCQMRVVYGD
+1 MANADGSIIFSTEIDNKKAQAELDKLEKKIASLEIK
-15 ADGNLA
+15 AS
-21 RAQAYIQRAAEQGAD
+21 QAGAKKIPLEEQ
-36 LALLPETLDLPSLKA
+36 
-51 GRLPQTADECLADG
+51 
-65 MLYSEQ
+65 
-71 DLGQK
+71 
-76 IVLSEEN
+76 
-83 DDDTLGQFTR
+83 
-93 REFTIVGIAKSVLY
+93 
-107 INYERGSTSVGSG
+107 
-120 SLSAFVYVLPEA
+120 
-132 FDFDYDTE
+132 
-140 LYLRLTDRAGEIYS
+140 
-154 DEYKARID
+154 
-162 DAEPWVTALAEQC
+162 
-175 ADDRGTRLH
+175 
-184 DDAAETLADARET
+184 ADALGVA
-197 LDEKQQE
+197 LD
-204 LADAKQKLEAL
+204 DAKQKLEAL

-279 STEKMSAGVKKAE
+279 NTEKMSAGVKKAE

-311 FTVVTQALS
+311 FTVITQALS

-428 TEDTSGGGGGSG
+428 TEDTSGGGGDSG

-515 FLGMLAGAAALA
+515 FLGMLAGVAALA

-534 GSIAAG
+534 GSTAAG

-618 KETIDGFGKFFKG
+618 KETIGGFGKFFKG

-771 TIGFNIPAIST
+771 TIGFNIPAISA

-820 KQALAEVL
+820 KQAVAEVL